1 LVRIFKGLFV
11 LILLVFS
18 PHCSRREFQFE
29 RIEGGSSTAIPLKLI
44 GLQGARDGAT
54 VHVQASFADG
64 TDTGQMSL
72 VLQLNPTAE
81 CRSGKHRIEIAGQ
94 ATVGPVECSSIA
106 FLGGQNALPSVG
118 GVFILKDA
126 QNQPV
131 YRVRIPATPMTRS
144 DNLP

>member
-1 LVRIFKGLFV
+1 LVRIFKGFFI
-11 LILLVFS
+11 LIVFVFS

-29 RIEGGSSTAIPLKLI
+29 RIEAGSSTAIPLKLT

-54 VHVQASFADG
+54 VHVQVSFADG
-64 TDTGQMSL
+64 TDAGQMSL

-81 CRSGKHRIEIAGQ
+81 CRSGKHRIEIAGL
-94 ATVGPVECSSIA
+94 ATVGAVECSSID

-118 GVFILKDA
+118 GIFILKDA
-126 QNQPV
+126 QNQPA
-131 YRVRIPATPMTRS
+131 YRVRIPPTPMTRS